1 MTPERKAE
9 LRLLLDSRV
18 EKWKS
23 DVGWWAA
30 VAEELL
36 DALGAREQTPTAG
49 GAQAGRADEAADTA
63 GASAAGEKPGALTL
77 AYEYL
82 RSWRAH
88 HVASGKSAAHL
99 AGFDEALTHLAAA
112 PEREIQPPAPV
123 ALPGLSEG
131 ELVREAMGLLM
142 AATTDQVLIHI
153 IDLRAD
159 YQQLVRERGEAW
171 LATKTEAPVA
181 LPEAEAVAWQYVGK
195 PPRCALEKLRD
206 VDPNMPDSWSPLYS
220 AATVRALQRALTAAE
235 RTISQHDA
243 EDFEHIQ
250 KGLARE
256 AKLSELQRERDE
268 ASELANQTA
277 RMQADSTDASVSA
290 EMAWMLECDT
300 AIREQ
305 DEARAEVTT
314 LRTRVNLDALGGHEA
329 DAVALVEARAE
340 VARVTAERDA
350 FRDNAQAAIRLVVER
365 VTPGEANRL
374 TAELARL
381 GEEYDHLDH
390 DTRNKLE
397 SLAYDHAKAVAERD
411 DARGKLE
418 RVAAI
423 LHTARD
429 PGPGGWSEN
438 RAVQAALA
446 LLEE

>member
-1 MTPERKAE
+1 VVTPERKAE

-171 LATKTEAPVA
+171 LATKT
-181 LPEAEAVAWQYVGK
+181 
-195 PPRCALEKLRD
+195 
-206 VDPNMPDSWSPLYS
+206 
-220 AATVRALQRALTAAE
+220 
-235 RTISQHDA
+235 
-243 EDFEHIQ
+243 
-250 KGLARE
+250 
-256 AKLSELQRERDE
+256 
-268 ASELANQTA
+268 
-277 RMQADSTDASVSA
+277 
-290 EMAWMLECDT
+290 
-300 AIREQ
+300 
-305 DEARAEVTT
+305 
-314 LRTRVNLDALGGHEA
+314 
-329 DAVALVEARAE
+329 VEARAE

-397 SLAYDHAKAVAERD
+397 SLAHDHAKAVAERD
-411 DARGKLE
+411 DARGKLA

>member
-131 ELVREAMGLLM
+131 ELVRAAMGLLM

-181 LPEAEAVAWQYVGK
+181 LPEAVALDTALREYDVSKRNHSEAHTPGGGTRESRNVADNAHCYYTNNLVESA
-195 PPRCALEKLRD
+195 RAA
-206 VDPNMPDSWSPLYS
+206 
-220 AATVRALQRALTAAE
+220 AATVRELQRALTAAE

-340 VARVTAERDA
+340 VARLTTLGEKVS
-350 FRDNAQAAIRLVVER
+350 AIRDSIVAMQTVNWSEHIYPLVAALDEAGFAGAGYPGDRENFGTLLER
-365 VTPGEANRL
+365 ATKAEA
-374 TAELARL
+374 EVARL
-381 GEEYDHLDH
+381 QKALDHLTP
-390 DTRNKLE
+390 TRHREVK
-397 SLAYDHAKAVAERD
+397 
-411 DARGKLE
+411 
-418 RVAAI
+418 
-423 LHTARD
+423 
-429 PGPGGWSEN
+429 P
-438 RAVQAALA
+438 
-446 LLEE
+446 